1 MDMKQLT
8 TKSDADL
15 QKMLGELQESLRE
28 MRFGIAANKLNDVK
42 SVGKARKTIARINTI
57 LRQRQLTA

>member
-1 MDMKQLT
+1 MEMKQLT
-8 TKSDADL
+8 TKSDAEL

-42 SVGKARKTIARINTI
+42 SVSKARKTIARINTI
-57 LRQRQLTA
+57 LRQRQIAA